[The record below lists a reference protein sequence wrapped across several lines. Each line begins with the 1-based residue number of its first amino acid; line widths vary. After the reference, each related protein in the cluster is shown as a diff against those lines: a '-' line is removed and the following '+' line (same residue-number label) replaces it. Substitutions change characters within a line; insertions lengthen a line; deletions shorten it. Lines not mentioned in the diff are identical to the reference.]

1 MAIPQMIGFP
11 VDVITYPCSKYKFS
25 WSLLVKED
33 NQFIFDKYA
42 HDSCFI
48 VLRCGTGTIVTAVF
62 VKSQQWISKK
72 LLIHSQT
79 STV

>member
-11 VDVITYPCSKYKFS
+11 VDVITYPCSKCKFS

-33 NQFIFDKYA
+33 NHFIFDKYA

-48 VLRCGTGTIVTAVF
+48 VFCCAYGTIADC
-62 VKSQQWISKK
+62 VKSQQWISMK